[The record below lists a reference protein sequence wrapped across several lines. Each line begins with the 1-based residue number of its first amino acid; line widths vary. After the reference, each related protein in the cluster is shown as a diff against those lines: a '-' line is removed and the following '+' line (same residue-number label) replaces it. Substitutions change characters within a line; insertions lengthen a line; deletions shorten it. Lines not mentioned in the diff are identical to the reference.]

1 MVTRTATSVDMR
13 AQVTREALLLAARQ
27 VLKRT
32 GYSGATVAQI
42 AKEARRAH
50 GTFYVYFKNLEDIYA
65 NLLEDMW
72 ADLKLQGRAMW
83 HADEPMKS
91 VTVTIQ
97 RFIVA
102 YQANLD
108 LWELAEDMSA
118 TNPQFRKLR
127 NEHHALLARKV
138 CKGIEGSLPFGHIDG
153 LDVEVLG
160 EILAGM
166 LESACRSNFRG
177 GKNWPIEVLARHMAE
192 VWGRALGYET
202 VQG

>member
-42 AKEARRAH
+42 AKEAHRAH

-83 HADEPMKS
+83 HADEPMN
-91 VTVTIQ
+91 
-97 RFIVA
+97 
-102 YQANLD
+102 QANLD

-177 GKNWPIEVLARHMAE
+177 GKNWPNEVLARHMAE

>member
-1 MVTRTATSVDMR
+1 
-13 AQVTREALLLAARQ
+13 
-27 VLKRT
+27 
-32 GYSGATVAQI
+32 
-42 AKEARRAH
+42 
-50 GTFYVYFKNLEDIYA
+50 
-65 NLLEDMW
+65 
-72 ADLKLQGRAMW
+72 
-83 HADEPMKS
+83 MKS

-138 CKGIEGSLPFGHIDG
+138 CRGIEGSLQFGHIDG

-177 GKNWPIEVLARHMAE
+177 GKNWPIEVLASHMAE
-192 VWGRALGYET
+192 VWGRALGYVT
-202 VQG
+202 VEG